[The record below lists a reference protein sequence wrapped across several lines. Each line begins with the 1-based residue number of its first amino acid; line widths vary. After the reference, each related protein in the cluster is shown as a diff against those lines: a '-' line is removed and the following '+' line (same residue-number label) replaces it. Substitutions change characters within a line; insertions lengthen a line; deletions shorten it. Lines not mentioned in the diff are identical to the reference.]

1 MDFALIGRGAIGSY
15 VRDALEQDGHR
26 CVAVLVR
33 GDATSEGLISS
44 VAELPDTCPLVIDCA
59 GHEALRLH
67 GPAILRKGHDL
78 ITVSIGALADDALA
92 QTLDAAAREG
102 SSTLTL
108 ASGAIGGLDTLR
120 AAKAGGLTRV
130 RYVGRKPPKGWAGSP
145 AESVLD
151 LRALSQATPHFSG
164 SAREAAT
171 QYPKNANVAAAVAL
185 AGLGMDATEVELIAD
200 PNASGNIHEIEAEG
214 AFGRFSFQITG
225 LPLVGNPRSSGLAA
239 MSAVSA
245 ARERLQ
251 AVRF

>member
-26 CVAVLVR
+26 CVTVLVR
-33 GDATSEGLISS
+33 GDATGEGLIAS
-44 VAELPDTCPLVIDCA
+44 AADLPETCPLVIDCA
-59 GHEALRLH
+59 GHAALRLH

-78 ITVSIGALADDALA
+78 ITVSIGALADDTLA

-120 AAKAGGLTRV
+120 AARAGGLTRV

-145 AESVLD
+145 AENVLD
-151 LRALSQATPHFSG
+151 LSALTQATPHFSG

-200 PNASGNIHEIEAEG
+200 PTAEGNIHEIEAEG

-225 LPLVGNPRSSGLAA
+225 LPLAGNPRSSGLAA
-239 MSAVSA
+239 MSTVSA